1 MLHILIAIL
10 KILGILLLVVVGILL
25 FIVLSVLFVPVCYS
39 AQGHKLE
46 DDLYGKAA
54 VSWLFRLVY
63 VRVIYSEG
71 KTAFEVYLF
80 GIPLFA
86 LMNKLKDRKKR
97 RRKRR
102 KEAKKEAKQSGKNE
116 QSFSGPK
123 NENSVEKTAA
133 DKHVTKHNTAQKK
146 VEDQTDTVNHN
157 IEKAQDPVSDKI
169 SSIWNKAK
177 NLITEIFKF
186 PGKVVA
192 GIRKM
197 RLTFRGICDKI
208 KQWYTFLQM
217 DDTKQAVH
225 FLKGKGRLLIR
236 HMMPRKITGKLLF
249 GFDDPAL
256 TGKALA
262 AASLLCPLYKNRF
275 QIIPVFDRTV
285 FEGVVKLRGRIFG
298 GYLLLQALQIYRS
311 REVKA
316 TYQRFRQKEA

>member
-10 KILGILLLVVVGILL
+10 KILGILLLMIVGILL
-25 FIVLSVLFVPVCYS
+25 FIVLSVLFVPVCYR

-46 DDLYGKAA
+46 DDLYGKAG

-63 VRVIYSEG
+63 VRVLYSGG
-71 KTAFEVYLF
+71 KTAFEIYLF

-86 LMNKLKDRKKR
+86 LMDKLKEWKKRRKKR
-97 RRKRR
+97 RKVT
-102 KEAKKEAKQSGKNE
+102 KKKTTQSDKNE
-116 QSFSGPK
+116 KSFSQSK
-123 NENSVEKTAA
+123 NDNSVKKTAA
-133 DKHVTKHNTAQKK
+133 DKNVTKGNTVQKSVEDKTDTINHNT
-146 VEDQTDTVNHN
+146 
-157 IEKAQDPVSDKI
+157 EKAPDPVSDRI

-177 NLITEIFKF
+177 NLITGIFKF

-192 GIRKM
+192 GIRKI

-236 HMMPRKITGKLLF
+236 HMIPRKITGKLLF

-275 QIIPVFDRTV
+275 QITPVFDRTV
-285 FEGVVKLRGRIFG
+285 FEGEVKLRGRIFG
-298 GYLLLQALQIYRS
+298 GYLLLQALQIYRN

-316 TYQRFRQKEA
+316 TYQRFQQKEA

>member
-1 MLHILIAIL
+1 MLHILITIL
-10 KILGILLLVVVGILL
+10 KILGILLLVLVGILL
-25 FIVLSVLFVPVCYS
+25 FIVLSILFVPVCYR
-39 AQGHKLE
+39 AQGHKRE

-54 VSWLFRLVY
+54 VSWLFRLIY

-86 LMNKLKDRKKR
+86 LMNKLKERKKR
-97 RRKRR
+97 KSIKSKAAKNKKSFSQSKNDRSVK
-102 KEAKKEAKQSGKNE
+102 KSDSDKQITKSNTIKNDTAEKTDANGHDIKKDDAKKTS
-116 QSFSGPK
+116 
-123 NENSVEKTAA
+123 
-133 DKHVTKHNTAQKK
+133 
-146 VEDQTDTVNHN
+146 
-157 IEKAQDPVSDKI
+157 DPVSDRL

-177 NLITEIFKF
+177 NLLTGILNF

-192 GIRKM
+192 RIQKI

-225 FLKGKGRLLIR
+225 FLTGKGRLLIR
-236 HMMPRKITGKLLF
+236 HIMPRKITGRILF

-275 QIIPVFDRTV
+275 QITPVFDRTV
-285 FEGVVKLRGRIFG
+285 FEGEVKLRGRIFG
-298 GYLLLQALQIYRS
+298 GYLLLQALQIYRN

-316 TYQRFRQKEA
+316 TYQRFQQKEA